1 MGELAKRTLVGVA
14 LILLAIL
21 ALWSGGWLFG
31 ALVAAATIAMLVEW
45 HALTKRRGAIW
56 MPAGLLYIGAGA
68 IALVWLRSLDNGAIV
83 LWIFIVTWSTDI
95 LAYFTG
101 RSLGGPKL
109 APSISPG
116 KTWSGLIGGVLGAA
130 LGGALIVHYCGLAR
144 GLVLLAPLLAIAAQ
158 CGDLFESSLKRR
170 AGVKDSGRLLPG
182 HGGVLDRLDGLLPV
196 ALLTGGA
203 YASGWIVA

>member
-1 MGELAKRTLVGVA
+1 MGELAKRSLVGVA

-31 ALVAAATIAMLVEW
+31 ALVAAAAIAMLVEW
-45 HALTKRRGAIW
+45 QALTLRRGVIW
-56 MPAGLLYIGAGA
+56 IPAGLLYIGAAA
-68 IALVWLRSLDNGAIV
+68 IALAWLRSLDNGAIV
-83 LWIFIVTWSTDI
+83 LWVFIVTWSTDI

-116 KTWSGLIGGVLGAA
+116 KTWSGLIGGVIGAA
-130 LGGALIVHYCGLAR
+130 LGGALIVHFCGLAH
-144 GLVLLAPLLAIAAQ
+144 GLILLAPLLAVAAQ
-158 CGDLFESSLKRR
+158 CGDLFESALKRR

-203 YASGWIVA
+203 YASGWIIV